1 MKEEKEGQALVM
13 AKKYSSSYSCSC
25 NCNQEDDD
33 SVLCVSGSK
42 LVRTGLANYNSS
54 DKVLKFVNAG
64 GEDIQNDGDSN
75 IYIMPDQSFE
85 GGDILRTNETILDG
99 GSLSFLYQSARFGNF
114 SYTFDDL
121 SSGDYLLDLHFAEII
136 NTNGPEGMRVFDVF
150 VQDEQVVSELDV
162 YSYVGANRP
171 LKLTDIRVTV
181 GLDGVLVIK
190 FTGVHGTPIVSGIC
204 IKEAP
209 KRPAYE
215 LQQGC
220 LACDSCVAYS
230 SSTSIQFN
238 NLRAKHILKYE
249 KKIEELTARCQA
261 KTNEC
266 YEAWM
271 ALTSLNKQL
280 EKVSMELDKK
290 SFENHCLVQA
300 MALQE
305 TKFKDAISMRDR
317 EKKYWVTTI
326 NELGKNIKIMKQK
339 QIQLSYDARECAN
352 VIPDMDNMISAI
364 QRQVAQCEDLKQKYN
379 EELVKRRKLYNQIQE
394 AKGNIRVFCRCRPL
408 DKHEV
413 SVGHAMVVDLSA
425 SKDGDLGIVAGG
437 STKKLYKFD
446 RIYTPNDGQVDVFAD
461 ASPMVISVL
470 DGYNVCIFAYG
481 QTGTGKTFTMEGT
494 ETNRGV
500 NYRTLEALF
509 DTVEERKDTSS
520 FNISLSVLEVYNEQ
534 IRDLLATSRT
544 SKKLEV
550 RQASEGTHHVPGIVE
565 ANVEN
570 VSEVWNALQAGSN
583 ARAVGSNNVNEHSSR
598 SHCMICITIKAKNL
612 MNDECTKSKL
622 WLVDLA
628 GSERLAKTDVQG
640 DRLKEAQNINRSLSA
655 LGDVIS
661 ALASKSSHV
670 PYRNSKLTHLLQD
683 SLGGDSKTLMYVQIS
698 PSEQDM
704 SETLSSLNFA
714 TRVRGVELGP
724 AKKQMDSSELQKL
737 KSLLDKA
744 KQDLKFK
751 DEALKKLEENHQS
764 LEVKAKCKD
773 QLQKG
778 QQEKLD
784 DLAGQLELKAQL
796 CKQLEKQTSQLS
808 DEVKEKQDICLILQK
823 KVMEV
828 ENKLKERTQM
838 FELKLSASEEKI
850 KKLEN
855 RLERQDDHSGSQM
868 LPNQKVKEVE
878 EKPTMQSEWSV
889 SIQPCS
895 SEKSN
900 ERKTWS
906 TPHTAVGVM
915 TQNRRI
921 LKSSN
926 QLATHG
932 SVLVKG
938 TKSLREL
945 RRKHDRDGVENTLI
959 SSSLVSVSLVDEKAC
974 QIDPSKAFA
983 RLTRSTKSIA
993 VSRNKEQ
1000 AQRVKERDVNTRVWS
1015 R

>member
-1 MKEEKEGQALVM
+1 MKEEKEGHALVM
-13 AKKYSSSYSCSC
+13 AKKDSSSYSCSC
-25 NCNQEDDD
+25 NCNQEDDGD

-54 DKVLKFVNAG
+54 DKVMKFVNAG
-64 GEDIQNDGDSN
+64 GEGIHNDGDSS

-99 GSLSFLYQSARFGNF
+99 GSFSSLYQSARFGNF
-114 SYTFDDL
+114 SYSFDDM

-136 NTNGPEGMRVFDVF
+136 NTNGPEGMRVFDIF

-162 YSYVGANRP
+162 YSYVGANKP
-171 LKLTDIRVTV
+171 LKLMDIRVTV

-190 FTGVHGTPIVSGIC
+190 FTGVHGTPFVSGIC

-209 KRPAYE
+209 KGPAYE
-215 LQQGC
+215 LQ
-220 LACDSCVAYS
+220 
-230 SSTSIQFN
+230 IN
-238 NLRAKHILKYE
+238 NLRAKRILKYE
-249 KKIEELTARCQA
+249 KKVEELTARCQA

-305 TKFKDAISMRDR
+305 TKLKDAISMHDR
-317 EKKYWVTTI
+317 EKKYWVTAI
-326 NELGKNIKIMKQK
+326 NKLGKNIKIMKQE
-339 QIQLSYDARECAN
+339 QTQLSCDARECAN
-352 VIPDMDNMISAI
+352 LIPDMDIMISAI

-408 DKHEV
+408 NKHEV
-413 SVGHAMVVDLSA
+413 SAGHAMVVDLSA
-425 SKDGDLGIVAGG
+425 SKDGDLGIVTGG

-509 DTVEERKDTSS
+509 DTVEGRKDTFS

-565 ANVEN
+565 AKVEN

-598 SHCMICITIKAKNL
+598 SHCMICITVKAKNV

-724 AKKQMDSSELQKL
+724 AKKQMDSNELQKL
-737 KSLLDKA
+737 KSSLDKA

-773 QLQKG
+773 QMQKG

-808 DEVKEKQDICLILQK
+808 DEVKEKQDVCLILQK

-828 ENKLKERTQM
+828 ENKLTERTQM

-855 RLERQDDHSGSQM
+855 RLERQDDHTGSQM
-868 LPNQKVKEVE
+868 PPNQKVKEVE

-889 SIQPCS
+889 PTRSFS

-906 TPHTAVGVM
+906 TPHTPVGVM

-926 QLATHG
+926 QLTTHG
-932 SVLVKG
+932 SILVNG

-959 SSSLVSVSLVDEKAC
+959 SSSLVSASLVDEKVC
-974 QIDPSKAFA
+974 RIDPSKAFA
-983 RLTRSTKSIA
+983 RLTRSTKPFA
-993 VSRNKEQ
+993 GSRNKEQ